1 MATTRPP
8 SGKQVGTLI
17 NKVPLVTLFFW
28 VIKIM
33 ATTVGE
39 TAADWLMEHTSL
51 TLVSTLWLSVALLA
65 VLLVLQMRANRYI
78 PVRYW
83 STVVAISVVGTLITD
98 YFTDV
103 RGVSLWVS
111 TAVFSVLLI
120 AVFAIW
126 HRQEGT
132 LSIHSIVTPAREA
145 FYWLAILCT
154 FALGTAAGDL
164 LSEKVN
170 LGYLTS
176 AVLFGAAIAAVVVAW
191 KYLGA
196 NEVVTFWMA
205 YILTRPLGASIGD
218 LLSQSHKHGGLGL
231 GTTRTSQLFLGAIFA
246 LVVYLT
252 VSKRDIDVVTAD
264 AGSTPRS

>member
-1 MATTRPP
+1 MTTRPP
-8 SGKQVGTLI
+8 STQTDMSVLY

-51 TLVSTLWLSVALLA
+51 TLVSTLWLSMGVLA
-65 VLLVLQMRANRYI
+65 FLLVFQFRADRYV

-111 TAVFSVLLI
+111 TAVFAVLLVI
-120 AVFAIW
+120 VFAIW
-126 HRQEGT
+126 HHQEHT
-132 LSIHSIVTPAREA
+132 LSIHSIVTPKREA
-145 FYWLAILCT
+145 YYWLAILCT

-164 LSEKVN
+164 LSEQVD
-170 LGYLTS
+170 LGYLT
-176 AVLFGAAIAAVVVAW
+176 AAILFAAAIGAVAVAW
-191 KYLGA
+191 RYLD
-196 NEVVTFWMA
+196 VSPVLTFWIA
-205 YILTRPLGASIGD
+205 YVLTRPLGASIGD
-218 LLSQSHKHGGLGL
+218 YLSQSHKHGGLAL
-231 GTTRTSQLFLGAIFA
+231 GTTRTSQIFLGAILA
-246 LVVYLT
+246 LVVYLSI
-252 VSKRDIDVVTAD
+252 SKRDIDVVD
-264 AGSTPRS
+264 ASA

>member
-1 MATTRPP
+1 MSSATPESRPLM
-8 SGKQVGTLI
+8 VTML

-51 TLVSTLWLSVALLA
+51 TLVSTLWLAVAVLA
-65 VLLVLQMRANRYI
+65 VLLVFQMRARRYV
-78 PVRYW
+78 PGWYW

-111 TAVFSVLLI
+111 TGVFTVLL
-120 AVFAIW
+120 AVVFAVW
-126 HRQEGT
+126 HAQEHT
-132 LSIHSIVTPAREA
+132 LSIHSIVTRKREA

-164 LSEKVN
+164 LSEQVN

-176 AVLFGAAIAAVVVAW
+176 AALFGTAIAAVAVAW
-191 KYLGA
+191 RYLGA
-196 NEVVTFWMA
+196 NPVLTFWVA

-218 LLSQSHKHGGLGL
+218 YLAQSHKHGGLGL
-231 GTTRTSQLFLGAIFA
+231 GTTRTSQLFLGAILA
-246 LVVYLT
+246 LVLYLS
-252 VSKRDIDVVTAD
+252 VSKRDIDIVAVPAE
-264 AGSTPRS
+264 

>member
-1 MATTRPP
+1 MTSTPASTRTER
-8 SGKQVGTLI
+8 SVLY

-51 TLVSTLWLSVALLA
+51 TLVSTLWLSLAVLA
-65 VLLVLQMRANRYI
+65 VLLVFQFRVRRYV
-78 PVRYW
+78 PVWYW
-83 STVVAISVVGTLITD
+83 STVVAISIVGTLITD

-111 TAVFSVLLI
+111 TGAFTVLL
-120 AVFAIW
+120 AVVFAVW
-126 HRQEGT
+126 HRQEHT
-132 LSIHSIVTPAREA
+132 LSIHSIVTPKREA

-164 LSEKVN
+164 LSEKVD

-176 AVLFGAAIAAVVVAW
+176 AVLFGAAIGAVTVAW
-191 KYLGA
+191 RFL
-196 NEVVTFWMA
+196 EVSPVLTFWIA
-205 YILTRPLGASIGD
+205 YILTRPMGASIGD
-218 LLSQSHKHGGLGL
+218 YLSQPHKHGGLAL
-231 GTTRTSQLFLGAIFA
+231 GTTRTSQIFLGAILA
-246 LVVYLT
+246 LVIYLT
-252 VSKRDIDVVTAD
+252 VSKRDIDIVEAENT
-264 AGSTPRS
+264 